1 MPEKYTYLMVN
12 LASIFFPLAFS
23 FHARNQF
30 YKKWPLVWPA
40 ILVPAALFILWDVW
54 FTSMGV
60 WGFNPRY
67 LVGVY
72 FFNLPIE
79 EVLFFICIPYACAFT
94 YESVNILSGRDRLSA
109 RATQIITDVLC
120 VFLIATALLN
130 ITKWYTASAF
140 LVCAALLLLHR
151 WVWKTEYLGRFY
163 FAFVFILI
171 PFFIVNGILTGTGL
185 EEEVVWYNAA
195 EFMGFR
201 MGTIPFEDTFYGMAL
216 LLLNVTLYEFGL
228 RATKRGWAKG

>member
-1 MPEKYTYLMVN
+1 MSEKYAYLLVN
-12 LASIFFPLAFS
+12 FFSIFFPLAFS
-23 FHARNQF
+23 FHPRNPF
-30 YKKWPLVWPA
+30 YKKWAFVWPA

-94 YESVNILSGRDRLSA
+94 YESVNILAGRDRLTA
-109 RATQIITDVLC
+109 RFTRIITDVLC
-120 VFLIATALLN
+120 VFLVAAALLN
-130 ITKWYTASAF
+130 ITRWYTASAF

-151 WVWKTEYLGRFY
+151 WVWKTDYLGRFY

-185 EEEVVWYNAA
+185 EEEVVWYNAS

-216 LLLNVTLYEFGL
+216 LLLNVTLYEYGL
-228 RATKRGWAKG
+228 RATRRKLANG